1 MLTYILLFLIR
12 LIIIIATWGSM
23 RDKGRCIVSTS
34 FIWRVVSDWC
44 CVMCFFYDIDIIMTI
59 WCRGVWLLMRGKRSS
74 NCSPT
79 AFNLF
84 TYLTLIC
91 VLAVMKC
98 TPNTPH
104 QFADTWYVRPLCDV
118 VVHTCSVWVSTI
130 SFELLLLVSSISMFC
145 IELANIILWW
155 GRGWLYRS
163 WDRLLPI
170 LVKALRPRRLAE
182 YISIL
187 LSCLFTATLAL
198 LSSVVITPSPLTP
211 LSGCGYI
218 SEGATASC
226 VIRG

>member
-98 TPNTPH
+98 TPNTLPPICW
-104 QFADTWYVRPLCDV
+104 FLICETSMWLWSPYLFSMSLYYFIWIIAACVICIDV
-118 VVHTCSVWVSTI
+118 LYGASENHAMI
-130 SFELLLLVSSISMFC
+130 SAGMV
-145 IELANIILWW
+145 
-155 GRGWLYRS
+155 
-163 WDRLLPI
+163 
-170 LVKALRPRRLAE
+170 
-182 YISIL
+182 ISIVR
-187 LSCLFTATLAL
+187 S
-198 LSSVVITPSPLTP
+198 ITTYP
-211 LSGCGYI
+211 
-218 SEGATASC
+218 SEGASSLTTRRVYIYTLKLFIYSYARS
-226 VIRG
+226 II